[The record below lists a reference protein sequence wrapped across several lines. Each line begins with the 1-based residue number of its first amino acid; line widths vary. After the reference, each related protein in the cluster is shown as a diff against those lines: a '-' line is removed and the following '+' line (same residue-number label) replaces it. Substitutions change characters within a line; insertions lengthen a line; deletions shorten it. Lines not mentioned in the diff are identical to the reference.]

1 MIKFRFN
8 DKWTFKSAKL
18 QHYNSNMNF
27 LYDHEWILEWSKM
40 LDFRLTVGTGTTNGM
55 QVFHSL
61 ICSDETLVTST
72 CTSNPVLKS
81 HSTYSVENY
90 IVSSSILSALF
101 GEWKSYVWCFF
112 STLKDL
118 RDLDKKLDLST
129 PIMTKTEFLLT
140 ILFNIKQKSHENKEQ
155 CQLNNY

>member
-1 MIKFRFN
+1 MINGHSKVHNYSTIIVIWIFCMI
-8 DKWTFKSAKL
+8 
-18 QHYNSNMNF
+18 MNGS
-27 LYDHEWILEWSKM
+27 LNEVKCLI
-40 LDFRLTVGTGTTNGM
+40 FRLIVGTGTTNGM

-61 ICSDETLVTST
+61 ICSDETLVTSA

-101 GEWKSYVWCFF
+101 GEWKNYVWCFF

-118 RDLDKKLDLST
+118 RDLDKKLDLLT